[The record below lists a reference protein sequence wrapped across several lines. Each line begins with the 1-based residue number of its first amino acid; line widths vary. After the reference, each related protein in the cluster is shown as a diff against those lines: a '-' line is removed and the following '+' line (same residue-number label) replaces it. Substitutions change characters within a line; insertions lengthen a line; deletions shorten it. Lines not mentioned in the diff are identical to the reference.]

1 MIPDGLDFTSP
12 HRLWLLAGA
21 AALAVA
27 YVVVQVRRRRLATR
41 FASPAMLPLLAPTS
55 HRRAASVARH
65 LLAVLFLAAVVLSS
79 LGAAQPTMPGEEERE
94 QATVIVALDVSDSM
108 GATDVRP
115 SRIAAAVSAARDF
128 VGDLPST
135 FDVGLVTAGAAPSI
149 VVPPTKAHDDVI
161 DALGRLELSPGTALG
176 EAIFT
181 SLAALPEVADAD
193 AGTGADADE
202 PRAARIVLLSD
213 GVTTTGRP
221 DAEAIAAA
229 KEAGVPVSTIAFG
242 TDDATVRS
250 AGQTVEV
257 PVDTSALEAIAEGT
271 DGTFF
276 EAVSPAELRSIYDE
290 VEAEVTVVEGRRDIA
305 EWFAGAAILVLLL
318 AVVASMATTSRAV
331 WA

>member
-1 MIPDGLDFTSP
+1 MIPDGLAFTSP
-12 HRLWLLAGA
+12 HRLWLLTA
-21 AALAVA
+21 AVALAVA
-27 YVVVQVRRRRLATR
+27 YVVVQVRRRQRATR
-41 FASPAMLPLLAPTS
+41 FASPAMLALLTPIR
-55 HRRAASVARH
+55 HRRLAGVARH
-65 LLAVLFLAAVVLSS
+65 GLAALFLGAVILSTV
-79 LGAAQPTMPGEEERE
+79 GAAQPTVPGEEERE
-94 QATVIVALDVSDSM
+94 QATVIVAIDVSDSM

-128 VGDLPST
+128 VSDLPSG
-135 FDVGLVTAGAAPSI
+135 FDVGLVTAGAAPT
-149 VVPPTKAHDDVI
+149 VVVSPTKAHDDVI

-181 SLAALPEVADAD
+181 SLAALPEVAEP
-193 AGTGADADE
+193 DADE

-221 DAEAIAAA
+221 DADAIAAA

-242 TDDATVRS
+242 TDDATVQS

-271 DGTFF
+271 DGSFF
-276 EAVSPAELRSIYDE
+276 EAVSSSELRSIYDE

-305 EWFAGAAILVLLL
+305 EWFAGAAIVVLLL
-318 AVVASMATTSRAV
+318 AVAGVDGDDVEGGLGMIWR
-331 WA
+331 

>member
-1 MIPDGLDFTSP
+1 MIPDGLDFSAP

-21 AALAVA
+21 VGLTVA
-27 YVVVQVRRRRLATR
+27 YVVVQVRRRRLAAR

-55 HRRAASVARH
+55 HRRAAGVARH
-65 LLAVLFLAAVVLSS
+65 ALAVLFVGAVVLST
-79 LGAAQPTMPGEEERE
+79 LGAAQPTVPGEVERE
-94 QATVIVALDVSDSM
+94 QATVMVAIDVSDSM

-128 VGDLPST
+128 VADLPSG
-135 FDVGLVTAGAAPSI
+135 FDVGLVTAGAAPT
-149 VVPPTKAHDDVI
+149 VVVSPTKAHDDVI

-176 EAIFT
+176 DAIFT
-181 SLAALPEVADAD
+181 SLAALPEVAPAP
-193 AGTGADADE
+193 ADADR

-221 DAEAIAAA
+221 DSEAIAAA
-229 KEAGVPVSTIAFG
+229 QEAGVPVSTIAFG
-242 TDDATVRS
+242 TDDATVKS

-276 EAVSPAELRSIYDE
+276 EAASSTELRSIYDE

-305 EWFAGAAILVLLL
+305 EWFAGAAIIVLLL

>member
-1 MIPDGLDFTSP
+1 MIPDDLAFTAP
-12 HRLWLLAGA
+12 HRLWLLVG
-21 AALAVA
+21 ALALA
-27 YVVVQVRRRRLATR
+27 AGYVVVQVRRRRLATR
-41 FASPAMLPLLAPTS
+41 FATPAMLPLLAPVR
-55 HRRAASVARH
+55 HRRLATAARH
-65 LLAVLFLAAVVLSS
+65 GLAILFLGAVVLSTI
-79 LGAAQPTMPGEEERE
+79 GAAQPTVPGEVERE
-94 QATVIVALDVSDSM
+94 QATIIVAIDVSDSM

-128 VGDLPST
+128 VSDLPSG
-135 FDVGLVTAGAAPSI
+135 FDVGLVTAGAAPT
-149 VVPPTKAHDDVI
+149 VVVSPTKAHDEVI

-181 SLAALPEVADAD
+181 SLAALPEVSEADAD
-193 AGTGADADE
+193 ADGDE

-229 KEAGVPVSTIAFG
+229 EEAGVPVSTIAFG
-242 TDDATVRS
+242 TDDATVQS

-257 PVDTSALEAIAEGT
+257 PVDTSALEAIAAGT
-271 DGTFF
+271 GGSFF
-276 EAVSPAELRSIYDE
+276 EAVTPSELRSIYDA

-305 EWFAGAAILVLLL
+305 EWFAGAAVVVLLL

>member
-1 MIPDGLDFTSP
+1 MIPEDLAFSSP
-12 HRLWLLAGA
+12 YRLWLLVGA
-21 AALAVA
+21 VALALGYVA
-27 YVVVQVRRRRLATR
+27 MQIRRRQVARR
-41 FASPAMLPLLAPTS
+41 FASPAMLPLLTS
-55 HRRAASVARH
+55 TKHGRVASVARH
-65 LLAVLFLAAVVLSS
+65 ALALLFLAAVVLSA
-79 LGAAQPTMPGEEERE
+79 LGAAQPTVPGEEERE
-94 QATVIVALDVSDSM
+94 TATVIVAIDVSDSM

-115 SRIAAAVSAARDF
+115 SRIAAAVEAARGF
-128 VGDLPST
+128 VADLPSG
-135 FDVGLVTAGAAPSI
+135 FDVGLVTAGAAPAV

-176 EAIFT
+176 DAIFT
-181 SLAALPEVADAD
+181 ALAALPQVAES
-193 AGTGADADE
+193 AGDE

-229 KEAGVPVSTIAFG
+229 AEAGVPVSTIAFG
-242 TDDATVRS
+242 TDDATVES

-271 DGTFF
+271 QGSFF
-276 EAVSPAELRSIYDE
+276 EAATSVELRSIYDE

-305 EWFAGAAILVLLL
+305 EWFAGGAVVVLLL
-318 AVVASMATTSRAV
+318 AVAASMAVTSKPV